1 MAEKITVTKISDL
14 TEYAKG
20 QIVELPPFAEG
31 MPFVAR
37 LRRPSML
44 ALVKGGKIPNEL
56 LKSANELFMGKSS
69 GGSGVDEDVMAKMME
84 VFEILCEASFIEPT
98 YTEIKE
104 SGIELT
110 DDQYTFIFNY
120 SQTGVRALKSFRGEQ
135 AGSRPHRSK

>member
-1 MAEKITVTKISDL
+1 MTEKTVVTTLFDL

-56 LKSANELFMGKSS
+56 LRSANELFMGKS
-69 GGSGVDEDVMAKMME
+69 GSEENLLEDNTMSKMME
-84 VFEILCEASFIEPT
+84 VFEILCEASFVEPT
-98 YTEIKE
+98 YKEIKA

-120 SQTGVRALKSFRGEQ
+120 SQHGIKALNSFR
-135 AGSRPHRSK
+135 KK